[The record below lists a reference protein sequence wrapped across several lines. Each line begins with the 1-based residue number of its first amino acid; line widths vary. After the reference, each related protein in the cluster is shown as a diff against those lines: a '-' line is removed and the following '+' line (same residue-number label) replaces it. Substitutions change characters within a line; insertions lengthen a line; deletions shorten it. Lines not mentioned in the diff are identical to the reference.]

1 MKKIFKKPTKDDL
14 KRLIIT
20 SVSLALF
27 LGTIIFL
34 IIYFWPSLKALFMAE
49 GEEREILVN
58 KLRSYGSWAWIIIVL
73 LLALQIIIAILP
85 NGPFSIIAGMMY
97 GPFVGVIL
105 SLIGIALGS
114 FIVVLLIKAFGKGFA
129 SIFVNYEEKEKQFKN
144 IDNKRRTLI
153 IMFGY
158 ALMPGLPD
166 DFLVFLVPF
175 LKIKF
180 SHFIITNLIART
192 PSIIVTVLLGNSF
205 ITGDYT
211 LTIVLMAITV
221 LIGLLCIIFNKQIT
235 KLIDKIFNKE
245 ESLENKE

>member
-1 MKKIFKKPTKDDL
+1 MKKIFKKPTKADL

-20 SVSLALF
+20 SAILALF

-105 SLIGIALGS
+105 SLIGIAFGS

-129 SIFVNYEEKEKQFKN
+129 SIFVNY
-144 IDNKRRTLI
+144 
-153 IMFGY
+153 
-158 ALMPGLPD
+158 
-166 DFLVFLVPF
+166 
-175 LKIKF
+175 
-180 SHFIITNLIART
+180 
-192 PSIIVTVLLGNSF
+192 
-205 ITGDYT
+205 
-211 LTIVLMAITV
+211 
-221 LIGLLCIIFNKQIT
+221 
-235 KLIDKIFNKE
+235 
-245 ESLENKE
+245 